1 MKIIL
6 EKDLHILNT
15 NRELKKVFEN
25 KALFDVRKNKNLRQL
40 IGGNIIEKKAANN
53 QQIYQR
59 KMFTVCFK
67 FKDTLF

>member
-15 NRELKKVFEN
+15 NRELEKVFEN

-40 IGGNIIEKKAANN
+40 IGGNIIKKKAANN

>member
-15 NRELKKVFEN
+15 NRELEKVFEN
-25 KALFDVRKNKNLRQL
+25 KALFDFRKNKNLRQL

>member
-15 NRELKKVFEN
+15 NRELEKVFEN

-59 KMFTVCFK
+59 KMSTVCFK

>member
-15 NRELKKVFEN
+15 NRELEKVFEN